1 MRVITNEGYNLEM
14 NDTLYYG
21 KLASSKKLVNF
32 KFYNVIKRGLDILF
46 STIGLLLLIP
56 IMLIVKVSYVLNK
69 DYDSIFFKQ
78 ERIGKDGK
86 LFVLYKFRTMVSN
99 ADKIL
104 EKILLEDIEKR
115 KEYELNKKLKDD
127 PRITKAG
134 KLLRKLSIDEMP
146 QFINILK
153 GEMTLI
159 GNRPYLPREKEDM
172 GILYHEIIKT
182 KPGLSGYWQTS
193 GRNDVSFKYRTELE
207 AYYSKN
213 MNFKLDLK
221 IFINTFKTLFKGL

>member
-213 MNFKLDLK
+213 MSFKLDLK